1 MLGSL
6 SRSDFARIMPLAD
19 LAEGELELV
28 QVDGNDVLLT
38 KVDGA
43 VYAVRNICTHGG
55 APLSMG
61 KRYGCTVQCPGHG
74 SVFDLKTGKG
84 TYPARRQLITY
95 DVMIEDNWVLIGR
108 VPMER
113 IFPFTKK

>member
-1 MLGSL
+1 MLGSM

-19 LAEGELELV
+19 LAEGELERV

-43 VYAVRNICTHGG
+43 VYAIRNICTHGG

-61 KRYGCTVQCPGHG
+61 KRYGCTIQCPGHG
-74 SVFDLKTGKG
+74 SVFDLK
-84 TYPARRQLITY
+84 RQLITY

-108 VPMER
+108 VPIER

>member
-1 MLGSL
+1 MVRST
-6 SRSDFARIMPLAD
+6 SRSDFARIMPLD
-19 LAEGELELV
+19 ELAEGKIELV
-28 QVDGNDVLLT
+28 QVDGNDVLVT

-61 KRYGCTVQCPGHG
+61 KRYGSTIQCPGHG
-74 SVFDLKTGKG
+74 SVFDLKTGRG
-84 TYPARRQLITY
+84 SYPARRQLITY
-95 DVMIEDNWVLIGR
+95 DVKIEDKWVLIGR
-108 VPMER
+108 VPIER